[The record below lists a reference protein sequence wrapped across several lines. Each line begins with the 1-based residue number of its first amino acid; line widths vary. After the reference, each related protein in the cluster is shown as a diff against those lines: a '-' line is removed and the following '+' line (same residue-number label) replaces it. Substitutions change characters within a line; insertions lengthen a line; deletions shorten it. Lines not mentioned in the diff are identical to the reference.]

1 MTSSVNQDNVNQTSD
16 QHAELATSPDA
27 QPDDREENVGPSLQF
42 KISYLTAWGQ
52 QLRIVG
58 NGPTL
63 GSGDQ
68 LRGYVMSCRHSG
80 RFLEEPEYFQL
91 GTGLN
96 SGSYV
101 GHLSKLLRCQY
112 STTQ

>member
-1 MTSSVNQDNVNQTSD
+1 MTSSVNQDNVNQIID
-16 QHAELATSPDA
+16 QHAVTTSPDA

-42 KISYLTAWGQ
+42 KIFYLTRWGQ

-58 NGPTL
+58 DGPTL
-63 GSGDQ
+63 GNGDQ

-91 GTGLN
+91 EQALN
-96 SGSYV
+96 SALMSAIISIFSGA
-101 GHLSKLLRCQY
+101 
-112 STTQ
+112 STVL